1 MEEKSEQTEKPH
13 FFKNSLG
20 VYFNETCFLLK
31 SKSPVFF
38 WKFPHPSIVQLSNL
52 LHVRLLIFKQ

>member
-38 WKFPHPSIVQLSNL
+38 GNFPIQA
-52 LHVRLLIFKQ
+52 

>member
-38 WKFPHPSIVQLSNL
+38 LEISPSKHSSTE
-52 LHVRLLIFKQ
+52 